1 MTDNDKDMTNGSD
14 SAEQSDNKGVMP
26 MTMTPGLTQAQKA
39 LLYAEQS
46 QSTPPV
52 VPVSLID
59 PVDELPEVQLADMSP
74 ETQAACAR
82 AGWTGLMPVQ
92 QKSLPYM
99 LKKRDILVQA
109 QTGSGKTGA
118 FLLPLLGRL
127 NSSQNSCQVL
137 ILVPTRELAQ
147 QVASDAET
155 LFAGTGV
162 ECVAVYGGVGY
173 GAQLDAF
180 KRGAQIVVGTPG
192 RVLDHLLKRS
202 LSLADLTTL
211 IFDEADRMLSIG
223 FYPDMKDIQR
233 YLPRHAIHAAMF
245 SATFPQQVLRLA
257 QEFLHKP
264 GLLSLSDGQVHIADM
279 THAYYEVPSMG
290 KDRCLMRI
298 IEMEAPESAIIFC
311 NTKADVHY
319 LTAVLGRFGYNAD
332 ELSADLTQSRREQV
346 LTSVRQGKLRFLI
359 ATDVAG
365 RGIDIPGLSHVILY
379 APPENSESY
388 IHRAGR
394 TGRAGAAGTV
404 ISLVDVM
411 QKMELVRIGKQY
423 GINLKRRELPTE
435 ADVAAQAGQRLT
447 TLLEAK
453 LRARDSLEQER
464 MRRYVDVVRTMS
476 QDDDQV
482 LLLAMLLDKTYQDA
496 MHTPP
501 PLPEER
507 PEQKHSEPRR
517 SEGRPAEPRRSE
529 PRRSEPRRAEPRRSE
544 PRQAP
549 ARQGEV
555 PRTENAA
562 SQGAA
567 PVVSGPEDGQPQSE
581 GGRRRR
587 RRR

>member
-1 MTDNDKDMTNGSD
+1 MTDHDKELTEDQNDKVDDKQVETQ
-14 SAEQSDNKGVMP
+14 AAQAY
-26 MTMTPGLTQAQKA
+26 TQAPGLTQVQKA
-39 LLYAEQS
+39 LLFAEQS
-46 QSTPPV
+46 KSTPVVAPV
-52 VPVSLID
+52 ALIET
-59 PVDELPEVQLADMSP
+59 VDALPEMQLADLPAES
-74 ETQAACAR
+74 QAACAR
-82 AGWTGLMPVQ
+82 AGWPSLMPVQ

-118 FLLPLLGRL
+118 FLLPLMGRL
-127 NSSQNSCQVL
+127 NATQTSCQVL

-147 QVASDAET
+147 QVAADADV
-155 LFAGTGV
+155 LFEGTGV

-233 YLPRHAIHAAMF
+233 YLPRHKIHAAMF

-257 QEFLHKP
+257 QEFLNKP

-298 IEMEAPESAIIFC
+298 IEMESPESAIIFC

-332 ELSADLTQSRREQV
+332 ELSADLTQSRRDQV
-346 LTSVRQGKLRFLI
+346 LSSVRQGQLRFLI

-379 APPENSESY
+379 APPENPESY

-423 GINLKRRELPTE
+423 GINLQRRELPTE
-435 ADVAAQAGQRLT
+435 ADVAAQASQRLVT
-447 TLLEAK
+447 MLEAK
-453 LRARDSLEQER
+453 LRTKDSLEQER
-464 MRRYVDVVRTMS
+464 MRRYVDVVRAMS

-482 LLLAMLLDKTYQDA
+482 LLLGMLLDQTYQKA

-501 PLPEER
+501 PLPEVRASEPR
-507 PEQKHSEPRR
+507 HSESRHSEPRY
-517 SEGRPAEPRRSE
+517 SE
-529 PRRSEPRRAEPRRSE
+529 PRRSEPRQSEPRRSE
-544 PRQAP
+544 GQAP
-549 ARQGEV
+549 QGGGGSA
-555 PRTENAA
+555 PREGE
-562 SQGAA
+562 GA
-567 PVVSGPEDGQPQSE
+567 G

-587 RRR
+587 RKR

>member
-1 MTDNDKDMTNGSD
+1 MEHDDKEITGDTSPD
-14 SAEQSDNKGVMP
+14 SGKTAEGAPARQYVQA
-26 MTMTPGLTQAQKA
+26 PGLTQVQKA
-39 LLYAEQS
+39 LLFAEEQAKAPKPEAVGEIAPED
-46 QSTPPV
+46 T
-52 VPVSLID
+52 
-59 PVDELPEVQLADMSP
+59 LPELRLADLP
-74 ETQAACAR
+74 PLLQEACAR
-82 AGWTGLMPVQ
+82 AGWGKLMPVQ
-92 QKSLPYM
+92 EKSLPYM
-99 LKKRDILVQA
+99 LKGRDIMVQA

-127 NSSQNSCQVL
+127 KTAHTSTQAL

-147 QVASDAET
+147 QVAAEATT
-155 LFAGTGV
+155 LFAGTGI

-173 GAQLDAF
+173 ATQLEAF

-202 LSLADLTTL
+202 LSLAELSTL

-233 YLPRHAIHAAMF
+233 YLPPRKRIHGAMF

-257 QEFLHKP
+257 QEFLTDP
-264 GLLSLSDGQVHIADM
+264 GRLSLSDGQVHIADM

-298 IEMEAPESAIIFC
+298 LEMESPESAIIFC
-311 NTKADVHY
+311 NTKSDVHY

-332 ELSADLTQSRREQV
+332 ELSADLTQSRRDQV
-346 LTSVRQGKLRFLI
+346 LTSVRAGQLRFLI

-379 APPENSESY
+379 SPPENPESY

-411 QKMELVRIGKQY
+411 QKMELTRIARQY
-423 GINLKRRELPTE
+423 GIQLQERALPTE
-435 ADVAAQAGQRLT
+435 ADLAAHVTQRIT
-447 TLLEAK
+447 TVLEAK
-453 LRARDSLEQER
+453 WRAKDSLEQER
-464 MRRYVDVVRTMS
+464 MRRYVDVARAMA

-482 LLLAMLLDKTYQDA
+482 LLLSMLLDTAYQKA

-501 PLPEER
+501 PLPEGRR
-507 PEQKHSEPRR
+507 PDS
-517 SEGRPAEPRRSE
+517 
-529 PRRSEPRRAEPRRSE
+529 
-544 PRQAP
+544 P
-549 ARQGEV
+549 AREGSHSGARPGDRSGERSGGSSRGQGES
-555 PRTENAA
+555 R
-562 SQGAA
+562 QG
-567 PVVSGPEDGQPQSE
+567 GE
-581 GGRRRR
+581 GSGRRRKR
-587 RRR
+587 

>member
-1 MTDNDKDMTNGSD
+1 MTDHDKQTPADGQAD
-14 SAEQSDNKGVMP
+14 SQSEKQP
-26 MTMTPGLTQAQKA
+26 AQTFIQTPGLSQVQKA

-46 QSTPPV
+46 KNAPQPEAVGEIAPE
-52 VPVSLID
+52 D
-59 PVDELPEVQLADMSP
+59 ALPEVKLADLPGPMR
-74 ETQAACAR
+74 EACAR
-82 AGWTGLMPVQ
+82 AGWPGLMPVQ
-92 QKSLPYM
+92 EKALPYM
-99 LKKRDILVQA
+99 LAGRDIMVQA
-109 QTGSGKTGA
+109 RTGSGKTGA
-118 FLLPLLGRL
+118 FLLPLMDRL
-127 NSSQNSCQVL
+127 KPAQTSCQAL

-147 QVASDAET
+147 QVAADAAT
-155 LFAGTGV
+155 LFAGTGI

-202 LSLADLTTL
+202 LSLAELTTL

-233 YLPRHAIHAAMF
+233 YLTPRQKIHGAMF

-257 QEFLHKP
+257 QEFLHNP
-264 GLLSLSDGQVHIADM
+264 GRLSLSEGQVHIADM

-290 KDRCLMRI
+290 KDRCLIRI
-298 IEMEAPESAIIFC
+298 LEMESPESAIIFC

-332 ELSADLTQSRREQV
+332 ELSADLTQSRRDQV
-346 LTSVRQGKLRFLI
+346 LTSVRAGQLRFLI

-379 APPENSESY
+379 SPPENPESY

-411 QKMELVRIGKQY
+411 QKMELLRIARQY
-423 GINLKRRELPTE
+423 NIQLQHREMPTE
-435 ADVAAQAGQRLT
+435 ADLATHVSQRLT
-447 TLLEAK
+447 TVLEAK
-453 LRARDSLEQER
+453 WRTKDSLEQER
-464 MRRYVDVVRTMS
+464 MRRYVDVARAMS

-482 LLLAMLLDKTYQDA
+482 LLLAMLLDSAYQKA

-501 PLPEER
+501 PLPEGKRPTTPSGGLDAER
-507 PEQKHSEPRR
+507 DR
-517 SEGRPAEPRRSE
+517 GRA
-529 PRRSEPRRAEPRRSE
+529 
-544 PRQAP
+544 
-549 ARQGEV
+549 
-555 PRTENAA
+555 
-562 SQGAA
+562 
-567 PVVSGPEDGQPQSE
+567 D
-581 GGRRRR
+581 GGRREGGQSSGHRR
-587 RRR
+587 RR